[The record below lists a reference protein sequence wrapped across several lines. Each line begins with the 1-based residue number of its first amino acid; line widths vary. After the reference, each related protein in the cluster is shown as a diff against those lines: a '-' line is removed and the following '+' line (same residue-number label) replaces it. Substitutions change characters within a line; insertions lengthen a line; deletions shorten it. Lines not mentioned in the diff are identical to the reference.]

1 MLHEL
6 LKIALWT
13 NFKQVRKWPSF
24 SSSLTYG
31 RTVPNYRR
39 ASLLKFKKKTNTK
52 FKYPF
57 FENTPK
63 YVINKY
69 IEIFLLVKY
78 LSHVL
83 SIRRKFLDLKNHNW
97 ITGNESLM
105 IWCYTIQLRVF
116 SIPLVLLIWGMLI
129 YPFPISMFQI
139 SDKY

>member
-1 MLHEL
+1 MNYSKLHYGQTLNEL
-6 LKIALWT
+6 ANDLLFLPHRLIDVLSLIIEELRYW
-13 NFKQVRKWPSF
+13 NFF
-24 SSSLTYG
+24 L
-31 RTVPNYRR
+31 
-39 ASLLKFKKKTNTK
+39 KTNTK

-97 ITGNESLM
+97 ITGNESLI
-105 IWCYTIQLRVF
+105 IWCYTVQLRVF
-116 SIPLVLLIWGMLI
+116 SIPLVVLIWGMLI
-129 YPFPISMFQI
+129 YRFPISMFQI